1 MSKLNMN
8 EYDEQPEGIEKQEE
22 KLGMSCLT
30 DDTRADDTERGTT
43 HKSDADWTTIQW
55 SEMKTEVE
63 LIQHRI
69 TSAAERGNKR
79 KVSNL
84 QRMLVKSF
92 AARALAVRQVSVLN
106 KGKATAGVDGVL
118 WTTPRQRLA
127 AVKYLREEKAKKSS
141 PLKRVYIP
149 KSNGMRPLGIPTM
162 RDRAEQALWAMALLP
177 VVEATSDRFSY
188 GFRPKRGCHD
198 AYAQIH
204 ACLSREDAAPWVL
217 DADIK
222 GFFDHLSHDWLLENV
237 PMCKKTLSRWLKSG
251 ILESGNIDAT
261 IEGTPQGG
269 VISPLL
275 ANCALNG
282 LEDWVKKE
290 FPAGRSN
297 AISQEG
303 KPYRAM
309 HRTQLNVVRYADD
322 FIITGRSKRQLERV
336 RESVKT
342 FLAIRGLELSEE
354 KTSIRNFEGEGFDF
368 LGWHF
373 RKYDGVFLGR
383 ISRKSIQRHKAILK
397 DAIKNSGNM
406 GPGSLIAKL
415 TPIIRGWMNYHRVC
429 ANIHDVW
436 SEMNTWLFRQLWHW
450 ACKRHRRKGRLWVKA
465 RYWQRYMGS
474 NWRFYG
480 IDGKGNI
487 VRLHQY
493 DFRQSRILRIPSQVN
508 VMNLNNRKLIEEIT
522 LRKTLQRLAVNGR
535 RRTLVINQEGRCL
548 DCNRMLEISS
558 MELHHK
564 IIDKNDKT
572 REHITNLVMLCKT
585 CHNNRP
591 EHQDARRKQPMQMV
605 SS

>member
-1 MSKLNMN
+1 MN
-8 EYDEQPEGIEKQEE
+8 EINDKPEGVMKQEE
-22 KLGMSCLT
+22 RTGLNRSDET
-30 DDTRADDTERGTT
+30 RVDDIERGMT
-43 HKSDADWTTIQW
+43 HNSVTDWKTIQW
-55 SEMKTEVE
+55 SELKTEVE
-63 LIQHRI
+63 LRQHRI
-69 TSAAERGNKR
+69 TSAAERGNER

-106 KGKATAGVDGVL
+106 KGKATAGVDNVL
-118 WTTPRQRLA
+118 WTTPRQRLD

-149 KSNGMRPLGIPTM
+149 KSNGKMRPLGIPTM

-177 VVEATSDRFSY
+177 VVEATSDKFSY
-188 GFRPKRGCHD
+188 GFRPKRGAHD

-204 ACLSREDAAPWVL
+204 ACLARKDAAPWVL

-237 PMCKKTLSRWLKSG
+237 PMCKKTLGRWLKSG

-261 IEGTPQGG
+261 MEGTPQGG

-282 LEDWVKKE
+282 LEDWIKKE

-303 KPYRAM
+303 KPYRAR
-309 HRTQLNVVRYADD
+309 HKTQLNVVRYADD

-336 RESVKT
+336 KESVKT

-354 KTSIRNFEGEGFDF
+354 KTSIRQFDGEGFDF

-373 RKYDGVFLGR
+373 RKYNGVFLGKV
-383 ISRKSIQRHKAILK
+383 SRKSIQRHKAMLK
-397 DAIKNSGNM
+397 EAIKNSGNM
-406 GPGSLIAKL
+406 GPGDLIAKL
-415 TPIIRGWMNYHRVC
+415 NPIIRGWMNYHRVC
-429 ANIHDVW
+429 ANIWDVW
-436 SEMNTWLFRQLWHW
+436 GEMENWLFRQLWHW
-450 ACKRHRRKGRLWVKA
+450 ARKRHRSKGTIWVKA
-465 RYWQRYMGS
+465 RYWHKYEKS
-474 NWRFYG
+474 IWRFTG
-480 IDGKGNI
+480 IDGKGKI
-487 VRLHQY
+487 VRMLRY
-493 DFRQSRILRIPSQVN
+493 DLRQNRIFRVPARVN
-508 VMNLNNRKLIEEIT
+508 VMSLNNQKLIEEIT

-535 RRTLVINQEGRCL
+535 RRTLVINQEGKCL
-548 DCNRMLEISS
+548 DCNRMLDMSS
-558 MELHHK
+558 SELHHK

-585 CHNNRP
+585 CHKNRP
-591 EHQDARRKQPMQMV
+591 EHKDARLKQPMKMAAGFND
-605 SS
+605 